1 MTEAHNTL
9 TKANEIPLNREV
21 ENSTSVEELRH
32 YIQFLHSAIPTLH
45 KNQEMLWAFGEK
57 MVERVKTE
65 KEKFRS
71 QNQNFSKL
79 TATHSEILELYQEE
93 QEVCEDQRK
102 LITQLSL
109 DCRKLKKKKIEL
121 KAYNGDLIAENFGKS
136 AFISHITAEHKELKA
151 ELQTRLDDEIS
162 ENHELYEKIEKME
175 QENAELKEKL
185 KHYLPWYER
194 AKMEETEKNDDN

>member
-9 TKANEIPLNREV
+9 TTANEIPLNREV

-45 KNQEMLWAFGEK
+45 KNQQTLWAFGEK

-65 KEKFRS
+65 KK
-71 QNQNFSKL
+71 NFGKL
-79 TATHSEILELYQEE
+79 QKTHSEILDLYQEE
-93 QEVCEDQRK
+93 QECGEEKYQLIKK
-102 LITQLSL
+102 LTLKH
-109 DCRKLKKKKIEL
+109 RKLKKRNCDLEEGMLDLQSRVEDYEWVLECEERL
-121 KAYNGDLIAENFGKS
+121 K
-136 AFISHITAEHKELKA
+136 
-151 ELQTRLDDEIS
+151 
-162 ENHELYEKIEKME
+162 

>member
-45 KNQEMLWAFGEK
+45 KNQETLWAFGEK

-79 TATHSEILELYQEE
+79 HATHSEILDLYQEE
-93 QEVCEDQRK
+93 QECGEENQK
-102 LITQLSL
+102 LIKKLTLKH
-109 DCRKLKKKKIEL
+109 RKLKKRNCDLEEGMLDLQSRVEDYEWVLECEEKL
-121 KAYNGDLIAENFGKS
+121 KL
-136 AFISHITAEHKELKA
+136 
-151 ELQTRLDDEIS
+151 
-162 ENHELYEKIEKME
+162 
-175 QENAELKEKL
+175 ENAELKEKL

-194 AKMEETEKNDDN
+194 AKMEETENNDDN